1 MALKWTAET
10 RPTWDTDKA
19 RIIGG
24 APAGVFDA
32 RFGRLNEGDSIPGQW
47 WRVED
52 DGKTVGYGWLD
63 VVWGDAE
70 ITLATAE
77 EARGKGVGTFIVD
90 KLEAECHER
99 GINYLYNTVR
109 PTHPDG
115 EAVTRWLEKRG
126 FEASEDGSLF
136 RAATQKKS

>member
-1 MALKWTAET
+1 MALSWKAEDQP
-10 RPTWDTDKA
+10 RWDADKA

-24 APAGVFDA
+24 APTGVFDA
-32 RFGRLNEGDSIPGQW
+32 RFARFEEGDSVPGNW

-70 ITLATAE
+70 ITLATADD
-77 EARGKGVGTFIVD
+77 AQGKGVGSFIVD
-90 KLEAECHER
+90 KLEQEAHER

-109 PTHPDG
+109 PTHPDRD
-115 EAVTRWLEKRG
+115 AVTAWLKKRG
-126 FEASEDGSLF
+126 FTPSEDGSLF
-136 RAATQKKS
+136 RTLTHK